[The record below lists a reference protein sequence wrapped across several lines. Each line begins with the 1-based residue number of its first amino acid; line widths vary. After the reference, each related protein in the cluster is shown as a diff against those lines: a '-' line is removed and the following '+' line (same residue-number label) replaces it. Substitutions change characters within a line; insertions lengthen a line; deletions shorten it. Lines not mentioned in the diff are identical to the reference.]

1 MRKNFITPPLQM
13 SPQNGRGFNAW
24 WPMPYKKKAVLE
36 VENQGDEGYAHYFY
50 IDYETYPS
58 VDTVADQTYFYV
70 QPRSERNTQGWAYE
84 EGLTA

>member
-1 MRKNFITPPLQM
+1 MRKNFITAPLQM

-50 IDYETYPS
+50 IAYETYPS
-58 VDTVADQTYFYV
+58 VDAVAD
-70 QPRSERNTQGWAYE
+70 
-84 EGLTA
+84 